1 MSDLNIKVGTLLDSN
16 TDTKIQSELNKIK
29 DLTIKI
35 GIDTQDISA
44 SIQKAIQDAYQNI
57 PVVGINIFVKNLA

>member
-35 GIDTQDISA
+35 GIDTQNISA